1 MTNLSVFTFESQPV
15 RFVGTAEKPEWVA
28 QDVCVVLG
36 IQRTSDAISSFDNDE
51 KGTVIIRTPGGEQQM
66 LTVTEPGLYRLIFKS
81 RKTVAKR
88 FQRWVFH
95 EVLPS
100 IRKTG
105 SYTLPQ
111 PELERLKLELDLA
124 KTQERLLATTSA
136 IATLHGSDMLALMM
150 GKPDAIVTRT
160 ERVETLVA
168 VDNKGKA
175 ISKFD
180 GVGIT
185 YLAKRYGFNK
195 NTSACRY
202 WLKTIGVSDEQWITE
217 PTLVKSQKLSRDLL
231 PELDRQHAAKKGTR
245 QRLIGE

>member
-1 MTNLSVFTFESQPV
+1 MTNLSTFTFESHPV

-28 QDVCVVLG
+28 QDVCNVFA
-36 IQRTSDAISSFDNDE
+36 IKNASDTLASFDEDE
-51 KGTVIIRTPGGEQQM
+51 KGIATIYTPGGEQQM

-124 KTQERLLATTSA
+124 KTQERLLATTNA
-136 IATLHGSDMLALMM
+136 IATIHGSDMLALMM
-150 GKPDAIVTRT
+150 GKPDAIVKRT

-168 VDNKGKA
+168 VDGKGEA
-175 ISKFD
+175 ISSFD

-185 YLAKRYGFNK
+185 YLALKFGFGK
-195 NTSACRY
+195 NTKACRY
-202 WLKTIGVSDEQWITE
+202 WLESIGVKDEQWI
-217 PTLVKSQKLSRDLL
+217 
-231 PELDRQHAAKKGTR
+231 
-245 QRLIGE
+245 